1 MLNPAPETVLDNG
14 DKLVFM
20 AEAFDHIAPD
30 LSKPQSA
37 LYQATPFQASS
48 FEQRT
53 RRRILC
59 FGWNS
64 VMPFLIES
72 LGCCLDEHVEL
83 DIFSRIPI
91 PTRSQHMSRLS
102 SSPGRVQLQHVEGD
116 FSVASQL
123 SRFDLTRYDNI
134 VILGPDWMENTEEA
148 DARTVLCLHILLEA
162 LKQAQARPDMLVE
175 IFDPENEPLVS
186 REYAEV
192 IVSPVILSHIVA
204 HVTLRPEL
212 NPVFHEL
219 FGSNGPEISFGLPSR
234 FGLQDREVSFAEIQ
248 GAVAATGAIAL
259 GVSTKGKTAE
269 DIGTE
274 LNPDRNKR
282 WVLGSEDEVLIL
294 SNPGT
299 GGAEDCPVGQETQA
313 EQDPSGRSE

>member
-1 MLNPAPETVLDNG
+1 MLNPAPEIVLDNG
-14 DKLVFM
+14 DKLVFI

-30 LSKPQSA
+30 LSKPETSIFRTA
-37 LYQATPFQASS
+37 PFQASS
-48 FEQRT
+48 TEQRT

-72 LGCCLDEHVEL
+72 LDRCLDEHVEL

-91 PTRSQHMSRLS
+91 STRSEHMARLS
-102 SSPGRVQLQHVEGD
+102 SPPGRVHLQHVEGD
-116 FSVASQL
+116 FSVSAQL
-123 SRFDLTRYDNI
+123 SRFELTRYDNI

-162 LKQAQARPDMLVE
+162 LKQAQAWPDILVE

-186 REYAEV
+186 HEHVEV

-219 FGSNGPEISFGLPSR
+219 FGSSGPEISFGPASS
-234 FGLQDREVSFAEIQ
+234 FGLQGREVSFTKIQ
-248 GAVAATGAIAL
+248 EAVAAQGAIAL
-259 GVSTKGKTAE
+259 GVFHKKK
-269 DIGTE
+269 IGESACIE
-274 LNPDRNKR
+274 LNPDRSIR
-282 WVLGSEDEVLIL
+282 WILGGEDEILVL
-294 SNPGT
+294 SNPEAKPGE
-299 GGAEDCPVGQETQA
+299 ACSAVQEAQ
-313 EQDPSGRSE
+313 SSE